1 MATPPHQVALYFSE
15 RADPAFTRVDV
26 LDRQGRRVSQAA
38 SASSDG
44 RRVVARVNQLSSG
57 VYTVRWWALWSSD
70 GHTTSGFFVFAIGQA
85 LQAVPAPA
93 PEPGPSPVRVALR
106 WISYAAAM
114 ILSGAVIFREFVLRA
129 GISRAETDG
138 DRLWDA
144 AVARLRNLS
153 IVAGAALLLAVAAEF
168 TMQAAD
174 LLGGTVAEATGSGMI
189 GTLLG
194 GTKAGWSALVR
205 ISLAVTL
212 LLPSS
217 PGGQILRIATVGWV
231 FLVGGLMTLLG
242 GPGAVLGSTH
252 VSLIVLIASVYGLVS
267 VMAAIIVPQVPDLRA
282 QIPDASW
289 VQFFAATALMGG
301 FAITAHA
308 SGEGVAAALVD
319 VIHLTA
325 AAAWIG
331 GLFSLLVV
339 LRAGAPDDHARL
351 AQLLVPTFSTM
362 AGVSLAVLILTGIY
376 STTLNVPALRAFLV
390 TAYGR
395 LLGIKLALV
404 LLLAALG
411 AFNHFVLRPRLA
423 SGGALPVVGRFM
435 RSVGGEVGLGALILL
450 IVASLTITP
459 TSKVVMQ
466 TQAAAA
472 SELRFAG
479 FADGVRVTLS
489 VRPARAGWNRF
500 ELTAVDRS
508 GAPIAAADA
517 RILLRLTKLD
527 EELETAVVGLDPE
540 SEGRYTAEGNWL
552 ALPGWWELEV
562 VV

>member
-1 MATPPHQVALYFSE
+1 MNAGRFVLVLAVAILLAVAIPAGAHGILERSDPPANASVATPPHQVALYFSE

-282 QIPDASW
+282 RIPDASW

-301 FAITAHA
+301 FTIGAHA
-308 SGEGVAAALVD
+308 SGEGVGAMLADAVHLV
-319 VIHLTA
+319 A

-339 LRAGAPDDHARL
+339 LRPGAPDDRARL

-362 AGVSLAVLILTGIY
+362 AGVSLAVLILTGVY

-390 TAYGR
+390 TAYG
-395 LLGIKLALV
+395 
-404 LLLAALG
+404 
-411 AFNHFVLRPRLA
+411 
-423 SGGALPVVGRFM
+423 
-435 RSVGGEVGLGALILL
+435 
-450 IVASLTITP
+450 
-459 TSKVVMQ
+459 
-466 TQAAAA
+466 
-472 SELRFAG
+472 
-479 FADGVRVTLS
+479 
-489 VRPARAGWNRF
+489 
-500 ELTAVDRS
+500 
-508 GAPIAAADA
+508 
-517 RILLRLTKLD
+517 
-527 EELETAVVGLDPE
+527 
-540 SEGRYTAEGNWL
+540 
-552 ALPGWWELEV
+552 
-562 VV
+562 